1 MIQEQYSPENTS
13 SIIITKVMS
22 EGQQQPLDLSED
34 AATLQ
39 HNGDLS
45 QCVTKLRAL
54 QRHLMDIDRW
64 QLSGS
69 VLWNVCGVIRVEEGK
84 WRDEG
89 AGQPPLSSLEVVS
102 AALCC
107 VRNAMP
113 NCARNQ
119 QLVAETEDLLNPI
132 ISCIQW
138 TFKTPDPAQPPEDP
152 PEDSVRE
159 AESGDVEEDERRKA
173 YSTLAISCVTCLGNL
188 VAANPKTRRIV
199 WPHFKSLLEDVL
211 VFWDKEVAQ
220 ASTMILHNCLLEAEV
235 KEDLCKCP
243 AGKEVLTQLLT
254 LYEAETKYSCFVLL
268 ALEVLLAAEGFLQ
281 DAWGGLPEGQQCL
294 CLEVVEAGLT
304 HTSKPLSSPQ
314 GTPILKFLV
323 GFFKTQADRIL
334 RTHADWPGPDSAQV
348 LAKLVNFTCAVAASD
363 TWRHTLQQDRSLLVT
378 SVALLQCMHEIGKMG
393 SNAFTPLDRFTDLDD
408 EAQMS
413 QAEQHP
419 AFGFKCDLIRLIA
432 SLVHL
437 NSPNQDLVREMD
449 GLLLILESSKFDA
462 RNPLIKEAS
471 IFALR
476 NLLEGNLEN
485 QRCIGELRMEG
496 VAENP
501 GLAELG
507 MQAVQEGGKV
517 RIVQQPHSPRDSPP
531 PEL

>member
-1 MIQEQYSPENTS
+1 
-13 SIIITKVMS
+13 MS
-22 EGQQQPLDLSED
+22 EEQQQPLDLSED

-39 HNGDLS
+39 HNGDLT
-45 QCVTKLRAL
+45 QCATKLRAL
-54 QRHLMDIDRW
+54 QRRLMDTDRW

-69 VLWNVCGVIRVEEGK
+69 VLWSVCGVIRVEEGK
-84 WRDEG
+84 WRSEG
-89 AGQPPLSSLEVVS
+89 AGWPALSSLEVVS

-119 QLVAETEDLLNPI
+119 LLVAETEDLLNPI

-138 TFKTPDPAQPPEDP
+138 TFKTPDPSLPLEDP
-152 PEDSVRE
+152 PEDSERE
-159 AESGDVEEDERRKA
+159 AGSGSEEAERRKA

-188 VAANPKTRRIV
+188 VAANPETRRIV
-199 WPHFKSLLEDVL
+199 WPHFKSVLGDVL

-235 KEDLCKCP
+235 KEDLCKCL

-268 ALEVLLAAEGFLQ
+268 ALELLVAAEGLLEET
-281 DAWGGLPEGQQCL
+281 WGGLSEGQQCL

-304 HTSKPLSSPQ
+304 HSSKPLSGPQ

-334 RTHADWPGPDSAQV
+334 RTHADSPGPDSAQV
-348 LAKLVNFTCAVAASD
+348 LAKLVNFTCALAASD

-393 SNAFTPLDRFTDLDD
+393 GNAFTPLDRFTDLDD

-437 NSPNQDLVREMD
+437 NSSNQDLVREMD

-517 RIVQQPHSPRDSPP
+517 KIVQQAHPSRDSPT